1 MTVLISYSGG
11 LSSHFDR
18 TYYRERHLPL
28 VMKSWEQYGLLGL
41 AALYPE
47 KSEEGI
53 IAICVCT
60 FQDDDAAKTAFGST
74 EAAAVMADVKHFT
87 DISPTQS
94 KSVPLGS

>member
-1 MTVLISYSGG
+1 MTVLISYSGA
-11 LSSHFDR
+11 SSSRFDR

-28 VMKSWEQYGLLGL
+28 VMKSWEQYGLLSL
-41 AALYPE
+41 AVLYPE
-47 KSEEGI
+47 KREEGI

-60 FQDDDAAKTAFGST
+60 FRDDDAANTAFGSA

-94 KSVPLGS
+94 KSVPLGR